1 MSRAKN
7 IDIQNLSPAERI
19 LLAEALW
26 DSIASQQDQLEVTEA
41 QKKVLDARLA
51 AYRASPDAGTDW
63 AAVQDEMK

>member
-51 AYRASPDAGTDW
+51 AYRVAPDAGTDW